1 MAGAANTNR
10 TLTNKPLVKK
20 GWLAMAKLHE
30 ALVQRLG
37 EKIDTLTA
45 AEARVIR
52 AAFDYRVKA
61 KGMEPDKAAE
71 SALIEKGFLLPSAD
85 SLKKAEIQ
93 FQTDIQPESEG
104 AELVRWARILVCV
117 GIVAVSTGWLTADA
131 AESLGGGSAGW
142 VRAVLVEAVAFLCL
156 VNPVEKLKTR
166 IAVRFVGLCAVMMT
180 FGVIHSGL
188 IERKQETLR
197 DIVSAD
203 YTVENLKQ
211 KHERLRES
219 IQSLPVSYVSKREV
233 LERESDAVL
242 ERIKSAESQ
251 AVSSVSVVQAR
262 SIVELTFRL
271 WLIVVSVVFGHAAVH
286 YVSNKK
292 AHELSA
298 SVLY

>member
-1 MAGAANTNR
+1 
-10 TLTNKPLVKK
+10 
-20 GWLAMAKLHE
+20 MAKLHE
-30 ALVQRLG
+30 ALVRRLG
-37 EKIDTLTA
+37 EKMDSLTA

-52 AAFDYRVKA
+52 AAFDYRMKA
-61 KGMEPDKAAE
+61 KGMDPDKAAE
-71 SALIEKGFLLPSAD
+71 SALVEKGFLTTPGESRA
-85 SLKKAEIQ
+85 KAEAQTQAAIQ
-93 FQTDIQPESEG
+93 QKKGEARESET
-104 AELVRWARILVCV
+104 ADLVRWVRILVCV

-166 IAVRFVGLCAVMMT
+166 IAVRFVGVCAVMMT

-251 AVSSVSVVQAR
+251 AVSSVSVVQTR

-286 YVSNKK
+286 YVSKKK
-292 AHELSA
+292 AH
-298 SVLY
+298 